1 LAFLFC
7 YTELTYMDN
16 PEKIPTTES
25 LRTKIL
31 LEKIKQHQR
40 NISYDKAKYIVSG
53 SDHEVIILDNKL
65 VYRFPKANAP
75 HDTLFDEAHLLTY
88 LNKHIDGVQIPE
100 YTYVADDGS
109 FGCYEYI
116 HGDPLSTEMLNELPE
131 DDKDA
136 AIRQIASFLSQLH
149 ATPLDII
156 EKYNV
161 KRSNPE
167 ETYRTLEENVKTFAL
182 PRLTQDEQ
190 ETAMKYLASLQET
203 LNDEFGPVLKHC
215 DLKADNVLWNAT
227 EKQIKIIDFGDR
239 EYGDPADEFR
249 WLMRY
254 GQNVLDKILGQYQG
268 PIDAN
273 LQNRIELQ
281 YIRPAFRSMWV
292 GGERKDEQ
300 RFQSGYGMFRKYF
313 FDD

>member
-1 LAFLFC
+1 
-7 YTELTYMDN
+7 MN
-16 PEKIPTTES
+16 SSGKIPATES

-31 LEKIKQHQR
+31 LEKIKQHQP
-40 NISYDKAKYIVSG
+40 NISCDKAEYILGG

-65 VYRFPKANAP
+65 VYRFPKVNAP
-75 HDTLFDEAHLLTY
+75 HNTLFDEAHLLTY
-88 LNKHIDGVQIPE
+88 LNQHIDGVQIPK

-109 FGCYEYI
+109 FGSYEYI
-116 HGDPLSTEMLNELPE
+116 HGDPLSTETLNGLSE

-136 AIRQIASFLSQLH
+136 AIQQIASFVSQLH

-161 KRSNPE
+161 KESNPE
-167 ETYRTLEENVKTFAL
+167 ETYRTLEENVTTFAL
-182 PRLTQDEQ
+182 HRLSKDEQ
-190 ETAMKYLASLQET
+190 ETTLQYLANLRAT
-203 LNDEFGPVLKHC
+203 LDHEFKSVLKHG
-215 DLKADNVLWNAT
+215 DLKMNNVLWNAA

-249 WLMRY
+249 WLMHY

-268 PIDAN
+268 SIDAN
-273 LQNRIELQ
+273 LQSRIELQ

-292 GGERKDEQ
+292 GVERNDEQ
-300 RFQSGYGMFRKYF
+300 RFQSGYGIFRKYF
-313 FDD
+313 YDD

>member
-1 LAFLFC
+1 
-7 YTELTYMDN
+7 MKGS
-16 PEKIPTTES
+16 EKIPATE
-25 LRTKIL
+25 LPRATIL
-31 LEKIKQHQR
+31 LEKIKQHQP
-40 NISYDKAKYIVSG
+40 NISCDKAEYILSG

-65 VYRFPKANAP
+65 VYRFPKENAP
-75 HDTLFDEAHLLTY
+75 YDTLFDEAHLLTY
-88 LNKHIDGVQIPE
+88 LNQHIDGVQIPE

-109 FGCYEYI
+109 FGSYEYI
-116 HGDPLSTEMLNELPE
+116 QGDPLSTETLNGLSE

-136 AIRQIASFLSQLH
+136 AIHQIASFVSQLH
-149 ATPLDII
+149 VTPLYVV

-167 ETYRTLEENVKTFAL
+167 ETYRTLEENVKTFVL
-182 PRLTQDEQ
+182 HRLSKDEQ
-190 ETAMKYLASLQET
+190 EITLQYLANLQTT
-203 LNDEFGPVLKHC
+203 LDDEFQSVLKHG
-215 DLKADNVLWNAT
+215 DLKMDNVLWNAT

-249 WLMRY
+249 WLMHY
-254 GQNVLDKILGQYQG
+254 GQNVLDKILGQYEG

-292 GGERKDEQ
+292 GVERNDEQ
-300 RFQSGYGMFRKYF
+300 RFQSGYAKFRKYF
-313 FDD
+313 LYGKD

>member
-1 LAFLFC
+1 
-7 YTELTYMDN
+7 MKGSG
-16 PEKIPTTES
+16 KISAAKS
-25 LRTKIL
+25 LRTRIL
-31 LEKIKQHQR
+31 LEKVKQHQP
-40 NISYDKAKYIVSG
+40 NISCDEAEYILSG
-53 SDHEVIILDNKL
+53 SDHEIIILDNKL

-88 LNKHIDGVQIPE
+88 LNQHIDGIQIPE
-100 YTYVADDGS
+100 YIYVADDGS
-109 FGCYEYI
+109 FGSYEYI
-116 HGDPLSTEMLNELPE
+116 HGDPLSTETLNELSE

-136 AIRQIASFLSQLH
+136 AIHQIASFVSQLH

-182 PRLTQDEQ
+182 HRLSKDEQ
-190 ETAMKYLASLQET
+190 ETTLQYLANLRAT
-203 LNDEFGPVLKHC
+203 LGDEFQSVLRHR
-215 DLKADNVLWNAT
+215 DLKMDNVLWNAT

-249 WLMRY
+249 WLMHY
-254 GQNVLDKILGQYQG
+254 GQNVLDKILGQYEG

-273 LQNRIELQ
+273 LQNRIKLQ

-292 GGERKDEQ
+292 GVERNDEQ
-300 RFQSGYGMFRKYF
+300 RFQSGYAMFKKYF
-313 FDD
+313 YGD